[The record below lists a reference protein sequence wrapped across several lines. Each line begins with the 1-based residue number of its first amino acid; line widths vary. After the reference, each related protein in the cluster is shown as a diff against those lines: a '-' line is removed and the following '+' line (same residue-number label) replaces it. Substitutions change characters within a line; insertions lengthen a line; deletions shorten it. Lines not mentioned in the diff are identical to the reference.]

1 MNGTIRGKAFVAACV
16 ASTLGGCGFYV
27 SNIRFTSVEVC
38 SEEYASRLHPNSGC
52 LPPTRAENAQGFF
65 LARYRLPIS
74 PDDAEVATGTKPLP
88 AGTVNHL
95 PSMIGRLFQA
105 VDGSSDAKTHVWQA
119 PPTGN
124 IEFIAVGS
132 DANPPHRAIAT
143 EILVKTDLAGVMQKK
158 LTAGVE
164 LNPAKIVDAAF
175 AAAGVPAAAAL
186 SGLREA
192 LVTQV
197 IKVGYERYKF
207 DAAKGDYYY
216 VSMKP
221 AALDSLMSAFAICN
235 WSIDQDPGKQRANAR
250 EIARGALA
258 AEALDPVPDCSGN
271 LRGNASIAQ
280 TTKNLIE
287 AIHAMSKTR
296 ADLKVAGVVIGAA
309 ILRTEGFSELCSKA
323 DIGLIAQ
330 GKAGSLSTL
339 DCDQLRALVQQ
350 YRAGPI
356 KPPAMPMQPGQ
367 NASTLSPEQAN
378 ALIASVSA
386 EYARATA
393 KYLELQSHTSVL
405 AIHWVPIRIAKD

>member
-1 MNGTIRGKAFVAACV
+1 MNKNTLGKSLLAACA
-16 ASTLGGCGFYV
+16 ASMLGGCGFYV

-52 LPPTRAENAQGFF
+52 LPPTRAENAQSFF

-74 PDDAEVATGTKPLP
+74 PDDAKVITGEDNLP

-95 PSMIGRLFQA
+95 PSMIGRIFEA
-105 VDGSSDAKTHVWQA
+105 VDKSDDPKTHVWQA

-124 IEFIAVGS
+124 IEFIAVGP
-132 DANPPHRAIAT
+132 AENPPHRSIAT
-143 EILVKTDLAGVMQKK
+143 EVLVKTDLAGVMQKK
-158 LTAGVE
+158 FTAGVE
-164 LNPAKIVDAAF
+164 LNPAKIVDAALL
-175 AAAGVPAAAAL
+175 AAGIPAAAAP

-197 IKVGYERYKF
+197 FKVGYERYKF

-221 AALDSLMSAFAICN
+221 AALDSLMSAFDICN
-235 WSIDQDPGKQRANAR
+235 WSIDQDPGRQSANSRAV
-250 EIARGALA
+250 ARGVRA
-258 AEALDPVPDCSGN
+258 AVVLDPVPDCAATLSSN
-271 LRGNASIAQ
+271 DSISEPAKHLVRQ
-280 TTKNLIE
+280 IQAARDSRKDF
-287 AIHAMSKTR
+287 R
-296 ADLKVAGVVIGAA
+296 VAGMVIGVA
-309 ILRTEGFSELCSKA
+309 ILRTEGISEMCSKA
-323 DIGLIAQ
+323 DIGLIAK
-330 GKAGSLSTL
+330 GGAPKLSTL
-339 DCDQLRALVQQ
+339 DCDSLRALVQQ

-367 NASTLSPEQAN
+367 NASTLSEQQAN
-378 ALIASVSA
+378 AVIASVSA

-405 AIHWVPIRIAKD
+405 ALHWVPIQVAK

>member
-1 MNGTIRGKAFVAACV
+1 MQRDSWSKALVAACA
-16 ASTLGGCGFYV
+16 ASALGGCGFYV
-27 SNIRFTSVEVC
+27 SNIRFTSVEIC
-38 SEEYASRLHPNSGC
+38 SEEYASRLHPDSGC

-74 PDDAEVATGTKPLP
+74 PDDAEVATGAKALP
-88 AGTVNHL
+88 AGTFNHL

-105 VDGSSDAKTHVWQA
+105 VDGSSDAKAHVWQA

-124 IEFIAVGS
+124 IEFIAVGPE
-132 DANPPHRAIAT
+132 ANPPHRAIAT

-164 LNPAKIVDAAF
+164 LNPAKIVDAAL
-175 AAAGVPAAAAL
+175 AAAGIPVAAAP

-197 IKVGYERYKF
+197 FKVGYERYKF

-250 EIARGALA
+250 EVAHGTLS
-258 AEALDPVPDCSGN
+258 AEALKPVPDCAGKLKDN
-271 LRGNASIAQ
+271 NSIAQ
-280 TTKNLIE
+280 TTKNLVE
-287 AIHAMSKTR
+287 AVQAVRRTR

-330 GKAGSLSTL
+330 GKASGLSTL
-339 DCDQLRALVQQ
+339 DCDALRALVEQ

-367 NASTLSPEQAN
+367 NASTLSAEQAK
-378 ALIASVSA
+378 AIIASVSA

-393 KYLELQSHTSVL
+393 KYLELQSHASVL
-405 AIHWVPIRIAKD
+405 AIHWVPIRIAKE